1 MPVIVVGRT
10 GGWVD
15 RLRAYRV
22 TCNGV
27 SYRLPANRSVRFDPT
42 HGRVDVRAEIDWV
55 RPAVWTGDVEAEQH
69 LLIRPHHVAAGM
81 FGAGEYLQ
89 IVPCRAEDI
98 SAPMPPETV
107 RPARA
112 FPSPRLALLRVVL
125 GVVGLLAV
133 RQCRVRPIS
142 ARCRAC
148 SSRWCSWPC
157 WGSPSTPW
165 GSSCSRGARPGSTPA
180 ADRRLHRLA
189 ERPPAPTRVAPT
201 HVPRN
206 CVSW

>member
-133 RQCRVRPIS
+133 RQVPGATDLGPLPSLLVALVFLALLGFTLHAVGLLVQSRRAARVD
-142 ARCRAC
+142 AR
-148 SSRWCSWPC
+148 
-157 WGSPSTPW
+157 G
-165 GSSCSRGARPGSTPA
+165 
-180 ADRRLHRLA
+180 
-189 ERPPAPTRVAPT
+189 
-201 HVPRN
+201 
-206 CVSW
+206 